1 MATRSREHSQ
11 TFTADGDL
19 DFIDIRG
26 PQEVII
32 TGGFGGGTLTH
43 LPLLADLTE
52 GAVEKTITVAENYKS
67 DIQSSRFTLTGA
79 TTPTLRVTIIP
90 IVPTRTA

>member
-1 MATRSREHSQ
+1 MALRSREHSQ

-32 TGGFGGGTLTH
+32 TGGLGGGTLTH

-52 GAVEKTITVAENYKS
+52 GAVERTITAGESYKS
-67 DIQSSRFTLTGA
+67 EMQTSRFTLTGA
-79 TTPTLRVTIIP
+79 TTPTLRVTIIS
-90 IVPTRTA
+90 IVQARTI

>member
-1 MATRSREHSQ
+1 MALRSREHSQ

-43 LPLLADLTE
+43 LPLLNDLTE
-52 GAVEKTITVAENYKS
+52 GAVEKTITVAESYKS
-67 DIQSSRFTLTGA
+67 EVQSSRFTLTGA